1 MLHFCCTSFGII
13 THTKNVKLDRNH
25 TFFDGTI
32 SDETAA
38 SFIVSKHGNK
48 SVQANNKK
56 YLSQRNKDMID
67 KKIFSHLKAIGDIKT
82 VISGAENLET
92 AIRECVHIIR
102 E

>member
-1 MLHFCCTSFGII
+1 MHFCCTSFGII

-25 TFFDGTI
+25 TFFDGRV

-38 SFIVSKHGNK
+38 SLIVSKHGNK
-48 SVQANNKK
+48 SVQANNEENI
-56 YLSQRNKDMID
+56 SQRNKDMID
-67 KKIFSHLKAIGDIKT
+67 KKLFNHLKAIGDIKT

-102 E
+102 Q